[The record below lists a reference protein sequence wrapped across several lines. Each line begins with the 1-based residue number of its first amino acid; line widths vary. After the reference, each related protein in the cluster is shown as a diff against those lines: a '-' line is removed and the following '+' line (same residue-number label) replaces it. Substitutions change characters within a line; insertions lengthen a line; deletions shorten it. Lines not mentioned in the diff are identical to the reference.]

1 MPNALPRSPEG
12 TFPPAAAMSRRAL
25 LRRGAVLG
33 GAIGGGALLLP
44 WLAGCAAESSA
55 SSPAGRTD
63 VAVLVAA
70 MASEQHLIAAY
81 EAVRSAGAAPADR
94 LEPALAHHR
103 RHLEVLRR
111 HYVPGSGDRADEGGA
126 MPSAGPAP
134 PVPAGAARA
143 LAFLRD
149 AEVDAASARTA
160 DAAKAGPALAQL
172 VASIGACEAG
182 HARTVE
188 GEVPAVRSTSGA
200 EAVRTALSAEHA
212 AVYGY
217 GVLGARLRGTLR
229 QTAKDMW
236 NDHRAQRDEL
246 VSILSGDPD
255 PAAAAY
261 RLPVQVTDA
270 RSAARL
276 ASALE
281 DGLAAAYV
289 GLAGL
294 SAPDLRAFAAD
305 SAQRAMARSARWR
318 ARAGAA
324 PPAEAFPG
332 LPPAA
337 LAPRPEPGE

>member
-1 MPNALPRSPEG
+1 MPNALPRSPEE
-12 TFPPAAAMSRRAL
+12 AMSRRAL

-55 SSPAGRTD
+55 SSPAGRTG
-63 VAVLVAA
+63 VAVLVGAI
-70 MASEQHLIAAY
+70 ASEQHLIAAY
-81 EAVRSAGAAPADR
+81 EAARSSGAVPAGR
-94 LEPALAHHR
+94 LDPVLAHHR
-103 RHLEVLRR
+103 RHLEVLKR
-111 HYVPGSGDRADEGGA
+111 HYVPGSGDRAGEGGA
-126 MPSAGPAP
+126 MPSASPAP
-134 PVPAGAARA
+134 PVPAGSAQA

-149 AEVDAASARTA
+149 AEEDAARARTA
-160 DAAKAGPALAQL
+160 DAAKVSPALAQL
-172 VASIGACEAG
+172 LASIGACEAG
-182 HARTVE
+182 HGRTVR
-188 GEVPAVRSTSGA
+188 GEVPAVRSRSDA
-200 EAVRTALSAEHA
+200 EALRTALSAEHA

-236 NDHRAQRDEL
+236 NGHRAQRDEL
-246 VSILSGDPD
+246 ASILSGDPD

-261 RLPVQVTDA
+261 RLPVRVTDA

-276 ASALE
+276 AAALE
-281 DGLAAAYV
+281 DDLAAAYV

-324 PPAEAFPG
+324 APPDAFPG